1 MGEATRLVDAA
12 EATSKSGGVD
22 GAAKSSVS
30 GVHATLTKQ
39 SSMSTR
45 DMLQLEAKL
54 KREEEAA
61 YERAAIAEA
70 ITFAKQKDKE
80 KERLKHLAA

>member
-1 MGEATRLVDAA
+1 
-12 EATSKSGGVD
+12 
-22 GAAKSSVS
+22 
-30 GVHATLTKQ
+30 
-39 SSMSTR
+39 MSTR